1 MMTLY
6 SAALRLLGLSRA
18 EAAAL
23 HGVRPDT
30 VNSWAT
36 GRRSIPAGAWDDL
49 RALYRRMQAG
59 DRDVPAGT
67 RAAIEAREMLERSP
81 TRPT

>member
-1 MMTLY
+1 MSLPRTPY
-6 SAALRLLGLSRA
+6 AAALRLLGLSRA

-23 HGVRPDT
+23 HQVRPDT
-30 VNSWAT
+30 IASWAT

-67 RAAIEAREMLERSP
+67 RALIEAREILERAA
-81 TRPT
+81 